1 MRQTTSYA
9 DEEKLKIINR
19 TLPPE
24 NISVPK
30 LSAETGIPA
39 TTLYGW
45 TKKFKQSKYISATAH
60 LKKNWSAED
69 KFHVV
74 LETYHLNEIELGE
87 YCRNKGLY
95 VEQVKAWHKNCIA
108 ATDITTPDSLTLAN
122 SLKEQTNKVKELEKD
137 LARKNKALAETA
149 ALLVLKKKAQAIW
162 GEEENL

>member
-1 MRQTTSYA
+1 MRQTNSYT
-9 DEEKLKIINR
+9 DEERLKIINR

-30 LSAETGIPA
+30 LAAEIGIPA
-39 TTLYGW
+39 TTIYGW
-45 TKKFKQSKYISATAH
+45 KKKFKKSKHLSSTAH
-60 LKKNWSAED
+60 LKKNWSAEA

-74 LETYHLNEIELGE
+74 LETYHLNEIDLGE

-95 VEQVKAWHKNCIA
+95 VAQVKEWHKNCIA
-108 ATDITTPDSLTLAN
+108 ATDSTAPDSLTLAN
-122 SLKEQTNKVKELEKD
+122 SLKEQTNKVKDLEKD
-137 LARKNKALAETA
+137 LERKNKALAETA